1 MRTYQIIWH
10 ALKKDKHCTITV
22 HPALHARVIKAVIK
36 EKDMDVSYKLTA
48 LSDNER
54 CYVMKLSYKRE
65 GAMIRFFLRKV
76 LNLARVTGKD
86 LV

>member
-1 MRTYQIIWH
+1 MRRYQVIWN

-36 EKDMDVSYKLTA
+36 EKDMDVGYKLTA
-48 LSDNER
+48 LPDDER
-54 CYVMKLSYKRE
+54 CYIMKIAYIRE
-65 GAMIRFFLRKV
+65 GARIKFFLRKV
-76 LNLARVTGKD
+76 LNLARITGKD